1 MDIVRQSISGFPAF
15 IIYLAAALALLAV
28 FVFIYIRL
36 TPHREITLIREGN
49 VAAAISLSGA
59 IIGFTIPL
67 SKAIAQ
73 SANLP
78 DMLTWAGIALAVQL
92 LAYMVARM
100 LIPGISRDI
109 SEGKIAQGVFLGVL
123 SLATGILNSAC
134 MTY

>member
-1 MDIVRQSISGFPAF
+1 MNILQQSISGLPAF
-15 IIYLAAALALLAV
+15 IIYLASALALLAV
-28 FVFIYIRL
+28 FLFIYIRI
-36 TPHREITLIREGN
+36 TPYREIALIREGN
-49 VAAAISLSGA
+49 IAAAISLSGA
-59 IIGFTIPL
+59 MIGFTIPL

-78 DMLTWAGIALAVQL
+78 DMLTWAGIALVVQL
-92 LAYMVARM
+92 LAYVTARL

-109 SEGKIAQGVFLGVL
+109 PAGKIAQGVFLGVL